1 MGGGRLKDYGKK
13 NFYFQAFIGC
23 LKLITNAK
31 YMCRVAAT
39 KMKSEKKTRVVP
51 EVKAN
56 ERCVSSQN
64 NNLHSLD
71 LKL

>member
-1 MGGGRLKDYGKK
+1 MVTKS
-13 NFYFQAFIGC
+13 FFSVQAFIGC

-31 YMCRVAAT
+31 YMCGTVAA
-39 KMKSEKKTRVVP
+39 KMKSEKTRVVP

-64 NNLHSLD
+64 NNLHLLD